1 MTISSKNQNMR
12 SEEGLEVRDSV
23 VSRQRSAGDFLKVI
37 INQITDTFEAQTNMK
52 IKKYLG

>member
-1 MTISSKNQNMR
+1 MR